1 MNPIP
6 ISRSRSSQKGSL
18 LTESEKIAY
27 RALVGQLI
35 WIATHTRPDISFETC
50 ERSVS
55 FKNATVADLLQ
66 LNKLVF
72 RVKSSNVNLFFPKLK
87 SLEKCTLE
95 CYADAA
101 FKNLPTKRSQGGLII
116 FLKDELG
123 QRCPLLWQSKKLER
137 VADSTLTAE
146 TLALLEGAK
155 ISIYLAAIFKQ
166 ILGDVKLNI
175 KYFTDNK
182 SLSDSL
188 VSLKQVKDHRLR
200 LEATVLRQMLQRE
213 EIMEVTWV
221 NSSEQLADCLTKKGV
236 CIDKLQNAISRE

>member
-1 MNPIP
+1 MGIICIYVDDFLWSCTRQFEEKVIQKLKGKFLIGISASISFTYVGLSIKSYDDGITIDQTHYIASLNQIP

-18 LTESEKIAY
+18 LIESEK
-27 RALVGQLI
+27 
-35 WIATHTRPDISFETC
+35 
-50 ERSVS
+50 
-55 FKNATVADLLQ
+55 VADLLQ
-66 LNKLVF
+66 LNKIVV
-72 RVKSSNVNLFFPKLK
+72 RVKSSNINLFFPRLK

-166 ILGDVKLNI
+166 ILGDVKL
-175 KYFTDNK
+175 
-182 SLSDSL
+182 
-188 VSLKQVKDHRLR
+188 
-200 LEATVLRQMLQRE
+200 
-213 EIMEVTWV
+213 EI
-221 NSSEQLADCLTKKGV
+221 
-236 CIDKLQNAISRE
+236 